1 MRQFIAF
8 EGKSPVLGAGC
19 FVAPTATLI
28 GDVTIGDESS
38 VWFGCVLRGDVGWIR
53 VGKRT
58 NIQDVT
64 VVHVT
69 GGNWNTTIGDE
80 VTVGH
85 RAVVHGCTVEDGCL
99 IGMGSVILDGAVIGE
114 GSVVGAGAVVT
125 PGTIVPPR
133 SMVLGT
139 PAKIVRPLKDH
150 ELYLGRAGAAAYLEM
165 SRSYLGG
172 Q

>member
-1 MRQFIAF
+1 MSSVISF
-8 EGKSPVLGAGC
+8 EGKSPVLGAGSY
-19 FVAPTATLI
+19 VAPNATLI
-28 GDVTIGDESS
+28 GDVAIGDESS

-58 NIQDVT
+58 NIQDLT

-69 GGNWNTTIGDE
+69 GGNLNTTIGDE
-80 VTVGH
+80 VTIGH

-139 PAKIVRPLKDH
+139 PAKIVRPLRDH
-150 ELYLGRAGAAAYLEM
+150 ELFLGRAGAAAYLQM
-165 SRSYLGG
+165 AQSYLRGS
-172 Q
+172 